1 MRTTIKLRSD
11 VGAHVLCLQT
21 YLVRSKD
28 FNIMLLAATSIIG
41 SLAKSSSES
50 QSRAVVHDKILDR
63 IRANIYVHVIEHT
76 THCVC
81 SYS

>member
-1 MRTTIKLRSD
+1 
-11 VGAHVLCLQT
+11 
-21 YLVRSKD
+21 
-28 FNIMLLAATSIIG
+28 MLLAATSIIG

-50 QSRAVVHDKILDR
+50 QSRAVVHDKIILDR
-63 IRANIYVHVIEHT
+63 IRAKIYVHVIEHT